1 MSSLGSVNVRH
12 ALFEHVASQVE
23 NGLSTI
29 ESLEKFAKRMTRK
42 GKTKAAES
50 VTEMTRAMR
59 NGKTF
64 SDALGADIPSAER
77 SIIAASEETG
87 GLVTGLQLIL
97 TMKARE
103 TRIRRAVGG
112 ALLSPVVNG
121 LSLWGCLW
129 VIGAMLNP
137 QFLEAVPLSRWTGW
151 AYAMYLMGE
160 AAVSWYGV
168 VFWMVLFSAIV
179 LAYVRRDKWVSRG
192 RAFADK
198 WIFPVTLFR
207 EVDGFV
213 WLMTFVGMLQA
224 KVPDTNALRMQIEV
238 ASPYV
243 KSRLRPVL
251 ARMRNGMDLPDALR
265 TTGNGFPSEDL
276 IDEIGAY
283 AGFPNFAA
291 KVAAVGEKYA
301 AQMEMRLLVMAGLS
315 NFIFTTLVFLAM
327 GAVQLG
333 ANELQTAIM
342 STFGV

>member
-1 MSSLGSVNVRH
+1 MSTISASVRH
-12 ALFEHVASQVE
+12 ALYEHVSSQVE
-23 NGLSTI
+23 NGLPMI
-29 ESLEKFAKRMTRK
+29 ESLENFGKRMTRK
-42 GKTKAAES
+42 GQTKIAEAIN
-50 VTEMTRAMR
+50 EIARAVR

-64 SDALGADIPSAER
+64 GAALGAGIPNAER
-77 SIIAASEETG
+77 SIINASEETG

-97 TMKARE
+97 KMKARE
-103 TRIRRAVGG
+103 TRIRRAVGS

-121 LSLWGCLW
+121 LALWACLW

-151 AYAMYLMGE
+151 AYVMYLMGE

-168 VFWMVLFSAIV
+168 AFWVLIFGAV
-179 LAYVRRDKWVSRG
+179 GTAYVRRDKWVGRG

-224 KVPDTNALRMQIEV
+224 KVPDTNALQMQIAV

-283 AGFPNFAA
+283 AGFENFAA
-291 KVAAVGEKYA
+291 KVAEVGEKYA
-301 AQMEMRLLVMAGLS
+301 AQMELRLLILAGLS
-315 NFIFTTLVFLAM
+315 TFFFTMLVFLAM

-342 STFGV
+342 STYGV